1 MIKVIIFSDIRIYC
15 EGLSNILSNI
25 KSIQIV
31 GVENAFED
39 AINKIA
45 QVRPDVV
52 LLDMTMTGACYTAKK
67 IIESYPGS
75 KVVALSAPED
85 EKNIIKCAEAGITG
99 YVAREASLDELIDAV
114 KGTES
119 GQICYPP
126 KVATYIFKW
135 IRRLAQ
141 GVDNHPGSKFKRIEN
156 KSVVAGLTNRECQIS
171 QLLSEGLPNKQIAR
185 ILSIEV
191 STVKNHVHNIL
202 VKLDV
207 KNRVQVVS
215 MLRQSTPRTEI

>member
-25 KSIQIV
+25 DSIQVV
-31 GVENAFED
+31 GVENIFEG
-39 AINKIA
+39 AISKIS
-45 QVRPDVV
+45 QVSPDVV
-52 LLDMTMTGACYTAKK
+52 LLDMTMTGACCTAKT
-67 IIESYPGS
+67 IIECYPES

-85 EKNIIKCAEAGITG
+85 EKNIIQCAEAGIAG

-126 KVATYIFKW
+126 KVATYIFSW

-141 GVDNHPGSKFKRIEN
+141 GGENRALPKFGPIEN
-156 KSVVAGLTNRECQIS
+156 KDVVAGLTNRECEIS